1 MGIRHLATVRH
12 IQTQREPYQEG
23 FSMLIAMSLTAAG
36 AASAWVL
43 GVLLPR
49 ATRLGLMDQPGE
61 RRRIHREAVP
71 RIGGLGVF
79 AGMMTVALL
88 TSVWAMTVGFGTPSL
103 RLMATEITGALTP
116 LWTRSAIFGLLGAV
130 LVVVVGVLDD
140 RHQLS
145 PRVRLLAQA
154 GAGLLLSL
162 GGGVRLD
169 SLGDLF
175 GFGPVDLGL
184 LAVPFTVFAVV
195 GVINAFNMVDGIDGL
210 AAGLFLIALA
220 GLLWLSPGLG
230 LLSVLLLG
238 TGAALV
244 PFLVCN
250 LELTGGHRKVFL
262 GDAGSQLLGYLLAWA
277 CVAGSANSGG
287 GPDAVTTLWLCAV
300 PLADTL
306 AVMGRRVLNGQHP
319 FCADRGHL
327 HHLLSRWFRSTR
339 KALVVLLVVAALLA
353 SLGVALQ
360 VWQVPE
366 GWRFLGAMLIFG
378 LYLLV
383 LRNVRCWYRR
393 YSLVRG

>member
-1 MGIRHLATVRH
+1 MFVSI
-12 IQTQREPYQEG
+12 
-23 FSMLIAMSLTAAG
+23 SMTAAG

-43 GVLLPR
+43 GLLLPR
-49 ATRLGLMDQPGE
+49 ANHLGLMDHPGE

-88 TSVWAMTVGFGTPSL
+88 TSLWAMTLGFGTPSL
-103 RLMATEITGALTP
+103 SVLTAEITGALVP

-140 RHQLS
+140 RHQLA
-145 PRVRLLAQA
+145 PRVRLIAQA

-220 GLLWLSPGLG
+220 GLLWLTP
-230 LLSVLLLG
+230 
-238 TGAALV
+238 
-244 PFLVCN
+244 
-250 LELTGGHRKVFL
+250 
-262 GDAGSQLLGYLLAWA
+262 AG
-277 CVAGSANSGG
+277 
-287 GPDAVTTLWLCAV
+287 
-300 PLADTL
+300 
-306 AVMGRRVLNGQHP
+306 
-319 FCADRGHL
+319 
-327 HHLLSRWFRSTR
+327 
-339 KALVVLLVVAALLA
+339 
-353 SLGVALQ
+353 
-360 VWQVPE
+360 
-366 GWRFLGAMLIFG
+366 
-378 LYLLV
+378 
-383 LRNVRCWYRR
+383 
-393 YSLVRG
+393 

>member
-250 LELTGGHRKVFL
+250 LELTGGRRKVFL

-287 GPDAVTTLWLCAV
+287 GRMP
-300 PLADTL
+300 
-306 AVMGRRVLNGQHP
+306 
-319 FCADRGHL
+319 
-327 HHLLSRWFRSTR
+327 
-339 KALVVLLVVAALLA
+339 
-353 SLGVALQ
+353 
-360 VWQVPE
+360 
-366 GWRFLGAMLIFG
+366 
-378 LYLLV
+378 
-383 LRNVRCWYRR
+383 
-393 YSLVRG
+393 